1 MATRSK
7 LQLLCAAWKRTVVSS
22 ACGDGVRVA
31 LPSLQRSY
39 SAGGEI
45 RCLVTCV
52 PGIRWRFGCQSYG
65 QCDVRSR
72 EGFKREMGT
81 VVVGEKKHECGETM
95 LLHYLE
101 MLKNYEREGVPKDA
115 GVDSD
120 MGFDL
125 DRMRRLLVRLGD
137 PLAAYQVLIISVTS
151 HLIICDNSLYMSILL
166 HSLHRLFL

>member
-81 VVVGEKKHECGETM
+81 MVVGEKKHECGETM

-137 PLAAYQVLIISVTS
+137 PLAAYQVLIISFTS
-151 HLIICDNSLYMSILL
+151 QLIICDNSLYMSILL